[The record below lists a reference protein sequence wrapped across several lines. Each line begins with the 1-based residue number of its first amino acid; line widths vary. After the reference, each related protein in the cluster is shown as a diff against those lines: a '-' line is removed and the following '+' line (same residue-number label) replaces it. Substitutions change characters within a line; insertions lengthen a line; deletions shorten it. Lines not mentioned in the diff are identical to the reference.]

1 MKRLLQI
8 IALIV
13 KYERKAFLL
22 GLLLTV
28 TVLAMGV
35 ALLGL
40 SGWFITAS
48 AAAGMAGLGILFNVF
63 APSAMVRFLALGR
76 TAARYGER
84 LLTHDA
90 TLRALSDLRIRLL
103 EGLLTRPHRELEKL
117 RANAFLNR
125 VTADIDALDGA
136 LLRLVLPAFAG
147 WVVITLTGALLWWL
161 VHPSIGLVVG
171 LGYLLLP
178 TLVFLIGQRIA
189 RRPSRQVE
197 AALMASRTRLIDLIA
212 GRDDL
217 TMYGQLQA
225 VAAHVQGA
233 FERHSRTTRKLDRIQ
248 RRTGLGLD
256 LIGAAL
262 TASALGLGARLVQAG
277 EISAAQAA
285 IGVFA
290 ALALA
295 ETVAPVRR
303 ALAEIGG
310 MVMAAR
316 RVLPSVAAEAPEE
329 RSVHVS
335 EGAVLEMS
343 GVGYRRGGSAAALF
357 APVNLTVAPGET
369 VALAGPSGSGKSTL
383 LLLAA
388 GALAPAEGAVRWGG
402 RPVAELSQDNRAH
415 SIALVPQRHALIAGT
430 VAENLRL
437 AAPAAG
443 DATLWEALESVC
455 LAETLR
461 ARGGLDLRLGFRG
474 VGLSGGE
481 ARRLVLARALLRRP
495 QLLLLDEPTEGL
507 DDATAR
513 AVMAGI
519 RAALPEAA
527 ILMAAHR
534 AAELSCAGTCLQV
547 APEKTAHRPDAAS
560 VMRNLIRIK
569 YGS

>member
-1 MKRLLQI
+1 
-8 IALIV
+8 
-13 KYERKAFLL
+13 
-22 GLLLTV
+22 
-28 TVLAMGV
+28 MGV
-35 ALLGL
+35 GLLGL

-76 TAARYGER
+76 TASRYGER
-84 LLTHDA
+84 VLTHDA

-103 EGLLTRPHRELEKL
+103 DGLLTRPHRELEKL

-136 LLRLVLPAFAG
+136 LLRLVLPALAG
-147 WVVITLTGALLWWL
+147 WTVIALSGLLLWWL
-161 VHPSIGLVVG
+161 VHPSVALVVG
-171 LGYLLLP
+171 LGYLILP

-189 RRPSRQVE
+189 RKPSRQVE
-197 AALMASRTRLIDLIA
+197 AAMMACRTRLIDLVA

-217 TMYGQLQA
+217 TMYGRLEA
-225 VAAHVQGA
+225 MAAHVHGGIL
-233 FERHSRTTRKLDRIQ
+233 RHSHATRRLDRIQ

-262 TASALGLGARLVQAG
+262 TAAALGLGVRLVQTG

-310 MVMAAR
+310 MVQAAR
-316 RVLPSVAAEAPEE
+316 RVLPAVSAQVPEGAAEGVPGA
-329 RSVHVS
+329 
-335 EGAVLEMS
+335 AVLEMR
-343 GVGYRRGGSAAALF
+343 GVGYRRGGSGAALF
-357 APVNLTVAPGET
+357 APVDLSVAPGET
-369 VALAGPSGSGKSTL
+369 LALAGSSGSGKSTL

-388 GALAPAEGAVRWGG
+388 GALEPSDGGVSWGG
-402 RPVAELSQDNRAH
+402 RPVGAWSQESLGR
-415 SIALVPQRHALIAGT
+415 SIALVPQRHALIAGS

-437 AAPAAG
+437 AAPEAS
-443 DATLWEALESVC
+443 DETLWQALEQVC
-455 LAETLR
+455 LAGTIR
-461 ARGGLDLRLGFRG
+461 ARGGLALRLGFRG
-474 VGLSGGE
+474 AGLSGGE

-507 DDATAR
+507 DNATAR

-534 AAELSCAGTCLQV
+534 AAELSCADSCLQLTP
-547 APEKTAHRPDAAS
+547 ATA
-560 VMRNLIRIK
+560 
-569 YGS
+569 

>member
-1 MKRLLQI
+1 
-8 IALIV
+8 
-13 KYERKAFLL
+13 
-22 GLLLTV
+22 
-28 TVLAMGV
+28 MGV
-35 ALLGL
+35 GLLGL

-76 TAARYGER
+76 TASRYGER
-84 LLTHDA
+84 VLTHDA

-136 LLRLVLPAFAG
+136 LLRLVLPALAG
-147 WVVITLTGALLWWL
+147 WTVIALSGLLLWWL
-161 VHPSIGLVVG
+161 VHPSVALVVG
-171 LGYLLLP
+171 LGYLILP

-189 RRPSRQVE
+189 RKPSRQVE
-197 AALMASRTRLIDLIA
+197 AAMMACRTRLIDLVA

-217 TMYGQLQA
+217 TMYGRLEA
-225 VAAHVQGA
+225 MAAHVHGA
-233 FERHSRTTRKLDRIQ
+233 ILRHSHATRRLDRIQ

-262 TASALGLGARLVQAG
+262 TAAALGLGVRLVQTG

-310 MVMAAR
+310 MVQAAR
-316 RVLPSVAAEAPEE
+316 RVLPSVSAQVPEGGAEGVPGA
-329 RSVHVS
+329 
-335 EGAVLEMS
+335 AVLEMR
-343 GVGYRRGGSAAALF
+343 GVGYRRGGSGAALF
-357 APVNLTVAPGET
+357 APVKLSVAPGET
-369 VALAGPSGSGKSTL
+369 LALAGPSGSGKSTL

-388 GALAPAEGAVRWGG
+388 GALEPSDGGVSWGG
-402 RPVAELSQDNRAH
+402 RPVGAWSQESLGR
-415 SIALVPQRHALIAGT
+415 SIALVPQRHALIAGS

-437 AAPAAG
+437 AAPEAS
-443 DATLWEALESVC
+443 DETLWQALEQVC
-455 LAETLR
+455 LAGTIR
-461 ARGGLDLRLGFRG
+461 ARGGLALRLGFRG
-474 VGLSGGE
+474 AGLSGGE

-534 AAELSCAGTCLQV
+534 AAELSCADSCLQLTP
-547 APEKTAHRPDAAS
+547 ATA
-560 VMRNLIRIK
+560 
-569 YGS
+569 

>member
-1 MKRLLQI
+1 MRFLAQI
-8 IALIV
+8 IVIIL
-13 KYERKAFLL
+13 KSEMRSFLL

-28 TVLAMGV
+28 AVLAMGV
-35 ALLGL
+35 GLLGL

-76 TAARYGER
+76 TVSRYGER
-84 LLTHDA
+84 VLTHDA

-103 EGLLTRPHRELEKL
+103 QGLLTRPHRELEKL

-136 LLRLVLPAFAG
+136 LLRLVLPALAG
-147 WVVITLTGALLWWL
+147 WTVIALSGLLLWWL
-161 VHPSIGLVVG
+161 VHPSVALVVG
-171 LGYLLLP
+171 LGYLILP

-189 RRPSRQVE
+189 RKPSRQVE
-197 AALMASRTRLIDLIA
+197 AAMMACRTRLIDLVA

-217 TMYGQLQA
+217 TMYGRLEA
-225 VAAHVQGA
+225 MAAHGRGA
-233 FERHSRTTRKLDRIQ
+233 IVRHSHATRRLDRIQ
-248 RRTGLGLD
+248 QRTGLGLD

-262 TASALGLGARLVQAG
+262 TASALGLGVRLVQTG

-310 MVMAAR
+310 MVQAAR
-316 RVLPSVAAEAPEE
+316 RVLPAVSAQA
-329 RSVHVS
+329 S
-335 EGAVLEMS
+335 EGGAEGVPGVAVLEMR
-343 GVGYRRGGSAAALF
+343 GVGYRRGGSGAALF
-357 APVNLTVAPGET
+357 APVDLNVAPGET
-369 VALAGPSGSGKSTL
+369 LALAGPSGSGKSTL

-388 GALAPAEGAVRWGG
+388 GALEPSEGGVSWGG
-402 RPVAELSQDNRAH
+402 RPVGAWSQESLGR
-415 SIALVPQRHALIAGT
+415 SIALVPQRHALIAGS

-437 AAPAAG
+437 AAPEAS
-443 DATLWEALESVC
+443 DEMLWKALEQVC
-455 LAETLR
+455 LAGTVR
-461 ARGGLDLRLGFRG
+461 ARGGLALRLGFRG
-474 VGLSGGE
+474 AGLSGGE
-481 ARRLVLARALLRRP
+481 ARRLVLARAMLRRP

-534 AAELSCAGTCLQV
+534 AAELSCADSCLQLTP
-547 APEKTAHRPDAAS
+547 ATA
-560 VMRNLIRIK
+560 
-569 YGS
+569 

>member
-1 MKRLLQI
+1 MRSFAQI
-8 IALIV
+8 IVIIL
-13 KYERKAFLL
+13 KSEKRPFLL

-28 TVLAMGV
+28 AVLAMGV
-35 ALLGL
+35 GLLGL

-76 TAARYGER
+76 TASRYGER
-84 LLTHDA
+84 VLTHDA

-136 LLRLVLPAFAG
+136 LLRLVLPALAG
-147 WVVITLTGALLWWL
+147 WTVIALSGLLLWWL
-161 VHPSIGLVVG
+161 VHPSVALVVG
-171 LGYLLLP
+171 LGYLILP

-189 RRPSRQVE
+189 RKPSRQVE
-197 AALMASRTRLIDLIA
+197 AAMMACRTRLIDLVA

-217 TMYGQLQA
+217 TMYGRLEA
-225 VAAHVQGA
+225 MAAHVRGA
-233 FERHSRTTRKLDRIQ
+233 ILRHSYATRRLDRIQ

-262 TASALGLGARLVQAG
+262 TAAALGLGVSLVQTG

-310 MVMAAR
+310 MVQAAR
-316 RVLPSVAAEAPEE
+316 RVLPAVSAQVPEGGAEGVPGA
-329 RSVHVS
+329 
-335 EGAVLEMS
+335 AVLEMR
-343 GVGYRRGGSAAALF
+343 GVGYRRGGSGAALF
-357 APVNLTVAPGET
+357 APVDLSVAPGET
-369 VALAGPSGSGKSTL
+369 LALAGPSGSGKSTL

-388 GALAPAEGAVRWGG
+388 GAVGPSEGGVSWGG
-402 RPVAELSQDNRAH
+402 RIVGAWSQESLGR
-415 SIALVPQRHALIAGT
+415 SIALVPQRHALIAGS

-437 AAPAAG
+437 AAPLAGAGTGLSRRDHPGTWRARVAARIPRRRAFGRRGAAAG
-443 DATLWEALESVC
+443 
-455 LAETLR
+455 
-461 ARGGLDLRLGFRG
+461 
-474 VGLSGGE
+474 SG
-481 ARRLVLARALLRRP
+481 P
-495 QLLLLDEPTEGL
+495 
-507 DDATAR
+507 
-513 AVMAGI
+513 
-519 RAALPEAA
+519 
-527 ILMAAHR
+527 R
-534 AAELSCAGTCLQV
+534 AAE
-547 APEKTAHRPDAAS
+547 APAAAAA
-560 VMRNLIRIK
+560 R
-569 YGS
+569 

>member
-1 MKRLLQI
+1 MRSFAQI
-8 IALIV
+8 IVIIL
-13 KYERKAFLL
+13 KSEKRPFLL

-28 TVLAMGV
+28 AVLAMGV
-35 ALLGL
+35 GLLGL

-76 TAARYGER
+76 TASRYGER
-84 LLTHDA
+84 VLTHDA

-136 LLRLVLPAFAG
+136 LLRLVLPALAG
-147 WVVITLTGALLWWL
+147 WAVIALSGLLLWWL
-161 VHPSIGLVVG
+161 AHPSVALVVG
-171 LGYLLLP
+171 LGYLILP

-189 RRPSRQVE
+189 RKPSRQVE
-197 AALMASRTRLIDLIA
+197 AAMMACRTRLIDLVA

-217 TMYGQLQA
+217 TMYGRLEA
-225 VAAHVQGA
+225 MAAHVHGA
-233 FERHSRTTRKLDRIQ
+233 ILRHSHATRRLDRIQ

-262 TASALGLGARLVQAG
+262 TAAALGLGVSLVQTG

-310 MVMAAR
+310 MVQAAR
-316 RVLPSVAAEAPEE
+316 RVLPSVSAQASKERGAEGVPGA
-329 RSVHVS
+329 
-335 EGAVLEMS
+335 AVLEMR
-343 GVGYRRGGSAAALF
+343 GVGYRRGGSGAALF
-357 APVNLTVAPGET
+357 APVDLSVAPGET
-369 VALAGPSGSGKSTL
+369 LALAGPSGSGKSTL

-388 GALAPAEGAVRWGG
+388 GALEPSEGGVSWGG
-402 RPVAELSQDNRAH
+402 RPVGAWSQESLGR
-415 SIALVPQRHALIAGT
+415 SIALVPQRHALIAGSL
-430 VAENLRL
+430 AENLRL
-437 AAPAAG
+437 AAPEAS
-443 DATLWEALESVC
+443 DEMLWQALEQVC
-455 LAETLR
+455 LAGTIR
-461 ARGGLDLRLGFRG
+461 ARGGLALRLGFRG
-474 VGLSGGE
+474 AGLSGGE

-534 AAELSCAGTCLQV
+534 AAELSCADSCLQLTP
-547 APEKTAHRPDAAS
+547 ATA
-560 VMRNLIRIK
+560 
-569 YGS
+569 

>member
-1 MKRLLQI
+1 MRSFAQI
-8 IALIV
+8 IVIIL
-13 KYERKAFLL
+13 KSERKSFLR

-28 TVLAMGV
+28 AVLAMGV
-35 ALLGL
+35 GLLGL

-76 TAARYGER
+76 TASRYGER
-84 LLTHDA
+84 VLTHDA

-136 LLRLVLPAFAG
+136 LLRLVLPALAG
-147 WVVITLTGALLWWL
+147 WTVIALSGLLLWWL
-161 VHPSIGLVVG
+161 VHPSVALVVG
-171 LGYLLLP
+171 LGYLILP

-189 RRPSRQVE
+189 RKPSRQVE
-197 AALMASRTRLIDLIA
+197 AAMMACRTRFIDLVA

-217 TMYGQLQA
+217 TMYGRLEA
-225 VAAHVQGA
+225 MAAHVHGA
-233 FERHSRTTRKLDRIQ
+233 ILRHSHATRRLDRIQ

-262 TASALGLGARLVQAG
+262 TAAALGLGVRLVQTG

-310 MVMAAR
+310 MVQAAR
-316 RVLPSVAAEAPEE
+316 RVLPSVSAQVPEGGAEGVTGA
-329 RSVHVS
+329 
-335 EGAVLEMS
+335 AVLEMR
-343 GVGYRRGGSAAALF
+343 GVGYRRGGSGAALF
-357 APVNLTVAPGET
+357 VPVDLSVAPGET
-369 VALAGPSGSGKSTL
+369 LALAGPSGSGKSTL

-388 GALAPAEGAVRWGG
+388 GALEPSEGGVSWGG
-402 RPVAELSQDNRAH
+402 RPVGAWSQESLGR
-415 SIALVPQRHALIAGT
+415 SIALVPQRHALIAGS

-437 AAPAAG
+437 AAPEAS
-443 DATLWEALESVC
+443 DETLWQELEQVC
-455 LAETLR
+455 LAGTIQG
-461 ARGGLDLRLGFRG
+461 RGGLALGLGFRG
-474 VGLSGGE
+474 AGLSGGE

-513 AVMAGI
+513 AVMSGI

-534 AAELSCAGTCLQV
+534 AAELSCADSCLQLTP
-547 APEKTAHRPDAAS
+547 ATA
-560 VMRNLIRIK
+560 
-569 YGS
+569 